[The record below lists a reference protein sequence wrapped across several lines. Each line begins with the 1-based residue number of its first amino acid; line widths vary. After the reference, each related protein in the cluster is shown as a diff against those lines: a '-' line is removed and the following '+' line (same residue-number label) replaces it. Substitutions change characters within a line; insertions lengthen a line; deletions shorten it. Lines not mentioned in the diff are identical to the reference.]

1 MLLKGL
7 GSWDAPM
14 VEPEGSRDT
23 YRGSHGR
30 LLVTVCALE
39 ALKFVREDHIDV
51 SVRTVALLCNDEFS
65 LTI

>member
-1 MLLKGL
+1 
-7 GSWDAPM
+7 M